1 MQGAGDHTKRPRT
14 IGYPGRRGSL
24 RGHRGIA
31 PRRGKVEDVKYVGHL
46 YPELYGNS
54 FRDGR
59 VLNDREIYRLET
71 RSKKLV
77 ATANAEGS
85 DGTIRNRGG
94 SNPYPPVRHKS
105 R

>member
-14 IGYPGRRGSL
+14 IGYPGRRRSL

-31 PRRGKVEDVKYVGHL
+31 PRRGKGEDVKYVEHL

-59 VLNDREIYRLET
+59 VLDDREIYRLET

-77 ATANAEGS
+77 AAGVVGS
-85 DGTIRNRGG
+85 GVGSIDKTGLGYSYLARGL
-94 SNPYPPVRHKS
+94 
-105 R
+105 